1 MYTVYILQ
9 SSKNNRYYI
18 GHTANL
24 IERLDAHNRGSN
36 QSTKA
41 NRPWKLIYSEKYSVK
56 TEAAKRER
64 QIKSYK
70 GGYAFKQLIQ

>member
-1 MYTVYILQ
+1 
-9 SSKNNRYYI
+9 
-18 GHTANL
+18 
-24 IERLDAHNRGSN
+24 LDAHNRGSN